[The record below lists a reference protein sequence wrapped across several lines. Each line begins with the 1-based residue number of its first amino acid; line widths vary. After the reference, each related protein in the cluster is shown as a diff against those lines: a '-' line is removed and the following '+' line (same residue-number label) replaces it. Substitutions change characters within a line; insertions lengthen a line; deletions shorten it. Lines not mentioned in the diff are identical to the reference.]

1 MTEVYMYRVFNV
13 LVGIIGLAIG
23 VGLILVPKTISAIEK
38 KLDKEFST
46 QKLEK
51 ILNERR
57 NLSEVLMRRPKIF
70 AAILILVSFFLILS
84 SFTAF

>member
-51 ILNERR
+51 ILNEKR

-84 SFTAF
+84 SLMVF